1 MVAWPRLGL
10 KELQMRKPTRNV
22 TMSFVSAD
30 DATVAVL
37 MLHQLGLASTDIVS
51 YTPGQMRARATLE
64 LSATYPSTV
73 PGLER
78 EPMATQRELAR
89 HGHSFVLVR
98 AHSGPLL
105 QRICRIAAEAH
116 AHTVMPSASR
126 STPGAPAR
134 PSARPASSTPP
145 TAHWQTASSPSLSP

>member
-1 MVAWPRLGL
+1 
-10 KELQMRKPTRNV
+10 
-22 TMSFVSAD
+22 
-30 DATVAVL
+30 
-37 MLHQLGLASTDIVS
+37 
-51 YTPGQMRARATLE
+51 
-64 LSATYPSTV
+64 
-73 PGLER
+73 
-78 EPMATQRELAR
+78 MATQRELAR